1 MKVRIAISFE
11 HEMEI
16 DNPVFSQLAFI
27 HRKNPKATA
36 EDCMYDFAIKEI
48 ERITGIPFEDVGTQQ
63 TGPVIYGVYAE
74 DGTAILEA

>member
-1 MKVRIAISFE
+1 MKISIAISFE

-27 HRKNPKATA
+27 HRKSPEATA
-36 EDCMYDFAIKEI
+36 DDSMYDFAMKEI
-48 ERITGIPFEDVGTQQ
+48 ERVTGIPFEDIGTKQA
-63 TGPVIYGVYAE
+63 GPVICGVYAE